1 MKPRSVVW
9 TALLA
14 ATSASATPSTTFW
27 APSTTAIQPFLTP
40 HITYDTYF
48 WKGTAAGQAGS
59 PLYPITTGLTMG
71 VLPFENL
78 QLEVGF
84 DLLLPSTDPLLLN
97 AKLGVPEDKLF
108 AYQPSLAIGIF
119 GVGTKATTD
128 TTPGTDFNMLYAQLQ
143 HSIPV
148 VGGYVSAGGYY
159 ALQDKL
165 FQASDGSGT
174 NRAGFIGGFM
184 SPDINIG
191 APWLQKINV
200 AADVQTGKNA
210 FGAVGGGLYF
220 YFTDKIDL
228 LTGPVYFFD
237 PGSQPGGRQW
247 FWTVQLDI
255 DLPLKPAPPAQA
267 TSAPAPVA
275 TPTPAA
281 PEAAPASAPA
291 ATPAAGASAP
301 APSAS
306 VTPPAKP

>member
-1 MKPRSVVW
+1 MKPKSVVCA
-9 TALLA
+9 ALLA
-14 ATSASATPSTTFW
+14 ATAASATPSTTFW
-27 APSTTAIQPFLTP
+27 APYTTAIQPFLTP

-48 WKGTAAGQAGS
+48 WKGPSAGLAGS
-59 PLYPITTGLTMG
+59 PVYPITTGLTMG
-71 VLPFENL
+71 VLPWENL

-108 AYQPSLAIGIF
+108 PFQPSLAVGIF
-119 GVGTKATTD
+119 GLGTKKSTTTD
-128 TTPGTDFNMLYAQLQ
+128 LGTDYNMLYAQVQ

-174 NRAGFIGGFM
+174 NRAGFMGGFI
-184 SPDINIG
+184 SPDINVNL
-191 APWLQKINV
+191 PWLLKMNV
-200 AADVQTGKNA
+200 AGDVQTGKNA
-210 FGAVGGGLYF
+210 FGAAGGGLYF

-247 FWTVQLDI
+247 FWTV
-255 DLPLKPAPPAQA
+255 
-267 TSAPAPVA
+267 
-275 TPTPAA
+275 
-281 PEAAPASAPA
+281 
-291 ATPAAGASAP
+291 
-301 APSAS
+301 
-306 VTPPAKP
+306 

>member
-1 MKPRSVVW
+1 MKKAAVTLLAL
-9 TALLA
+9 TALA
-14 ATSASATPSTTFW
+14 AHATPSTTVW

-40 HITYDTYF
+40 HLTYDTYF

-71 VLPFENL
+71 VLPFDNV

-108 AYQPSLAIGIF
+108 SFQPSLAVGIF
-119 GVGTKATTD
+119 GVGTKKTTD
-128 TTPGTDFNMLYAQLQ
+128 TALGTDYDIVYAQAQ

-148 VGGYVSAGGYY
+148 VGGFVSVGGYY

-174 NRAGFIGGFM
+174 NRAGFMGGIG
-184 SPDINIG
+184 SPDIPVN
-191 APWLQKINV
+191 APWLQKIV
-200 AADVQTGKNA
+200 LAADVQTGKNA
-210 FGAVGGGLYF
+210 FGAAGAAASF
-220 YFTDKIDL
+220 YFTDKVSV

-247 FWTVQLDI
+247 FWTMQLDI
-255 DLPLKPAPPAQA
+255 DMPLVSPPAA
-267 TSAPAPVA
+267 APAP
-275 TPTPAA
+275 
-281 PEAAPASAPA
+281 APA
-291 ATPAAGASAP
+291 ATKAEA
-301 APSAS
+301 
-306 VTPPAKP
+306 TPPASTQASASTSASASTGPSKP